1 MIIAIDAMGG
11 DFAPEQVVGGALRC
25 LPQLAADILL
35 VGRRDQITPYL
46 PAAEADLPGLEIVEA
61 PEVVGMADG
70 VTGVLRSRSDSSVSV
85 AVDLVR
91 TGEADAV
98 VSAGNS
104 GALMALAHT
113 RLGTIAGLRR
123 PAIAVLLPGLHQQ
136 RVLIDGGANVDCR
149 PLDLAQFGLMGSI
162 YAEHA
167 LGINQPRVGL
177 LSIGQEPSK
186 GNNLTQA
193 AYELLSQSSLNFI
206 GNVEGNDVLGGEVDV
221 IVADGFAGNVALKA
235 VEGAFQLA
243 VDQLLQQISQS
254 LQAKIGAWMMRH
266 TITGF
271 KRRFDYATY
280 GGALLL
286 GVRGICVVSH
296 GRSDANAMAN
306 AIRVACWAA
315 EGQVVERL
323 QETCGQVIP
332 SVTG

>member
-11 DFAPEQVVGGALRC
+11 DFAPEQVVGGVLRC
-25 LPQLAADILL
+25 LPQLGADILL

-46 PAAEADLPGLEIVEA
+46 PTGEADLPGLEIVDA
-61 PEVVGMADG
+61 PEVVEMEDDITRVVRG
-70 VTGVLRSRSDSSVSV
+70 RSDSSVAV
-85 AVDLVR
+85 AVELAKAGD
-91 TGEADAV
+91 ADAV

-104 GALMALAHT
+104 GAFMALAHT

-123 PAIAVLLPGLHQQ
+123 PAIGVLLPGNHQQ

-149 PLDLAQFGLMGSI
+149 PVDLAQFGLMGSI

-177 LSIGQEPSK
+177 LSIGQEPCK

-206 GNVEGNDVLGGEVDV
+206 GNVEGDDIFGGEVDV

-235 VEGAFQLA
+235 AEGVLQLA
-243 VDQLLQQISQS
+243 VGQLLQQISQS
-254 LQAKIGAWMMRH
+254 LQAQVGAWMMRH
-266 TITGF
+266 TLANF

-296 GRSDANAMAN
+296 GRSDANAIAN
-306 AIRVACWAA
+306 AIKVACSAA
-315 EGQVVERL
+315 EGHVVERL
-323 QETCGQVIP
+323 QETYGQVIP
-332 SVTG
+332 SVMG